1 MDKEYDKIIDMLCLT
16 GKMPIQMIDN
26 VCDYARKSI
35 NNALALA
42 DGDRKS
48 RIEQRNATIFGDI
61 ASFKKDYRSAWL
73 DYENEW
79 ACNFSIQ

>member
-1 MDKEYDKIIDMLCLT
+1 MNETYDRIIDMLCLT
-16 GKMPIQMIDN
+16 GRMPLNIVED
-26 VCDYARKSI
+26 VCNYARKSI
-35 NNALALA
+35 DNALALA

-48 RIEQRNATIFGDI
+48 RIESRNNAIFGDI
-61 ASFKKDYRSAWL
+61 ASFKNDYRSAWL